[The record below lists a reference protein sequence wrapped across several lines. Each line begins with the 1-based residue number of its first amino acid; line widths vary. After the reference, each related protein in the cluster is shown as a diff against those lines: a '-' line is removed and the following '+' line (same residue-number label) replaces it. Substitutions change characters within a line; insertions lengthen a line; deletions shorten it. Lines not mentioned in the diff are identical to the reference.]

1 MYSCNSLWCATQ
13 SHCKTEAVCNLFLHT
28 TVNKTV
34 HLTDQERFVVSY
46 FRATFRQ
53 IEKVEEQMQ
62 SLTAYQL
69 NKTSRKPETTARYQY
84 LQAIFPQ
91 VMHTLFENPRSTISH
106 RSVFNSRLNC
116 GETLQQTPIT
126 KLHSFSGMYQTWRQD
141 PNDPCEFDTLDT
153 IAKIM
158 MIPLLLLGRQ
168 SEWKLWFHF

>member
-1 MYSCNSLWCATQ
+1 M
-13 SHCKTEAVCNLFLHT
+13 
-28 TVNKTV
+28 NKTV

-69 NKTSRKPETTARYQY
+69 NKTNRKPEATARYQY

-91 VMHTLFENPRSTISH
+91 VMHTLFENTGSAINH

-126 KLHSFSGMYQTWRQD
+126 KLHSFSGMYQT
-141 PNDPCEFDTLDT
+141 
-153 IAKIM
+153 
-158 MIPLLLLGRQ
+158 
-168 SEWKLWFHF
+168 

>member
-1 MYSCNSLWCATQ
+1 MPLKAIAKQKQYVS
-13 SHCKTEAVCNLFLHT
+13 LFLVI

-34 HLTDQERFVVSY
+34 HLTDQEQFLVSY
-46 FRATFRQ
+46 FRATFRP
-53 IEKVEEQMQ
+53 ILKVEEQMQ

-91 VMHTLFENPRSTISH
+91 VLHTLFENPGSTISH
-106 RSVFNSRLNC
+106 RSVFNRNVFNSRLNC
-116 GETLQQTPIT
+116 GETHEQTSIT
-126 KLHSFSGMYQTWRQD
+126 NYIPSQECTKHD
-141 PNDPCEFDTLDT
+141 EKPDHNDPCEFDTLDT

-168 SEWKLWFHF
+168 SE

>member
-1 MYSCNSLWCATQ
+1 MCHSKPLQNRSSMYS
-13 SHCKTEAVCNLFLHT
+13 LFLHT

-91 VMHTLFENPRSTISH
+91 VLHTLFENPMSTISH
-106 RSVFNSRLNC
+106 RSVLNSRLNC

-126 KLHSFSGMYQTWRQD
+126 NYIPSQECTKHDDKIPTVLV
-141 PNDPCEFDTLDT
+141 NLTLL
-153 IAKIM
+153 IQ
-158 MIPLLLLGRQ
+158 LLK
-168 SEWKLWFHF
+168 S